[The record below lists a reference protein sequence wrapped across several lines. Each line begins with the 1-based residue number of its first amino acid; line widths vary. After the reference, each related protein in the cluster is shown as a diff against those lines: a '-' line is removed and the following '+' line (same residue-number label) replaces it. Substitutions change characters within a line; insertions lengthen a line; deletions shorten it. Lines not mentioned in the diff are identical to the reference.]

1 MEVRLGWLTAAIFH
15 ASPRSPFL
23 SGFFSFAPFSR
34 NFSEKR
40 GFLDFSQN
48 FWFFE
53 ENLHFLQTKSGAS
66 PGGVRGSPGES
77 GGSPGESGGVRGKSG
92 GVRGSPGGESG
103 GSPGQSGAVRGS
115 PLALRIFFFRGKSR
129 KRPEQRQNGKNA
141 QGLDKTASRRRI

>member
-15 ASPRSPFL
+15 ACPRSPFL

-40 GFLDFSQN
+40 GFLDFFQN

-53 ENLHFLQTKSGAS
+53 ENLHFLQTKSGRVRGESGGVRGS

-77 GGSPGESGGVRGKSG
+77 GGSPGESGGVRG
-92 GVRGSPGGESG
+92 GVRGE
-103 GSPGQSGAVRGS
+103 SGAVRGS
-115 PLALRIFFFRGKSR
+115 PGKSFGAENFFFRGKSR